1 MMGAKQGHPFV
12 WLGAAFVVIVLLAA
26 MPVISAL
33 ISGAIAGALGC
44 QLNEGGAPPCPLM
57 GVDLGEMRPFR
68 ERAAACG
75 EQPKEDD
82 RRQRPCIHFQR
93 THLSFELRQAHVA
106 LLTDDRAIERSP

>member
-57 GVDLGEMRPFR
+57 GVDLGEMLVVMFVLGWFAFVTLPLG
-68 ERAAACG
+68 A
-75 EQPKEDD
+75 
-82 RRQRPCIHFQR
+82 
-93 THLSFELRQAHVA
+93 VA
-106 LLTDDRAIERSP
+106 LAVWLIVACLITFVWWRRRRREV